1 MEEDLTNL
9 EAILLEP
16 GARVGF
22 NLREVVT
29 SLLQEQNIARGA
41 TQAPQLFISSHYSKH
56 SSDI

>member
-9 EAILLEP
+9 EAMLLEP
-16 GARVGF
+16 RARVGF

-41 TQAPQLFISSHYSKH
+41 TQAPQLSSHYSKH